1 MIKNLNKKKQIN
13 FFKKNFIKIIR
24 KVGFEIIDQNNF
36 TIPTSNVSLNNN
48 ISIINKRNITLPLGE
63 IKITRK
69 IKSFLVI
76 FRSFTNENSLL
87 TQNKKRLFEKEKKEY
102 SLRSLNSICINIK
115 NVQKKMKNINFFL
128 KIIDDNSKPEIIKL
142 QKKIAIKN
150 NILFEISNLNIDK
163 YKDKMKFSNSKRML
177 AHNAHIYQSKEFAL
191 NSNYDLIY
199 FLEDDYL
206 HHHDAIEEMI
216 FSYEKF
222 STIYKKDIIMC
233 PADYPFL
240 YNKLEQTNILTGYK
254 KHWRRVNE
262 SLCTYLVSR
271 NTLKVNWKIYEKMF
285 LNNFNPYEKPLHSLY
300 KKIECF
306 SPIPSLALHMTNVNS
321 AYGLSPM
328 VDWLEVW
335 KKNKY

>member
-1 MIKNLNKKKQIN
+1 MIKNFNKKEKNN
-13 FFKKNFIKIIR
+13 FFKKNFIKIVR
-24 KVGFEIIDQNNF
+24 KLGFEIIDQNNF
-36 TIPTSNVSLNNN
+36 TIPTSNTKLNNN
-48 ISIINKRNITLPLGE
+48 ISLINKRNITLPLGE

-69 IKSFLVI
+69 VKSFLII

-87 TQNKKRLFEKEKKEY
+87 SQNKKRLFEKQKKEY
-102 SLRSLNSICINIK
+102 SLRSLNSLCINIR
-115 NVQKKMKNINFFL
+115 NVQKKLKDIKFFL
-128 KIIDDNSKPEIIKL
+128 KIIDDNSKLDVIKL

-150 NILFEISNLNIDK
+150 NISFQISNLDIDK
-163 YKDKMKFSNSKRML
+163 YKNKMKFSNNKRML

-199 FLEDDYL
+199 FVEDDYL
-206 HHHDAIEEMI
+206 HQHDALEEMI

-240 YNKLEQTNILTGYK
+240 YSKLDQTNILAGHK
-254 KHWRRVNE
+254 KHWRKVNE
-262 SLCTYLVSR
+262 SLCTYLISR
-271 NTLKVNWKIYEKMF
+271 NILKNNWKIYEKMF
-285 LNNFNPYEKPLHSLY
+285 LNNFDPYEKPLHTLY
-300 KKIECF
+300 KKTVCL

-328 VDWLEVW
+328 IDWLDVW

>member
-1 MIKNLNKKKQIN
+1 MIKNLNKKNKIN
-13 FFKKNFIKIIR
+13 FFKKNFIKIVR
-24 KVGFEIIDQNNF
+24 KLGFEIIDQNNF
-36 TIPTSNVSLNNN
+36 TIPTSNIKLNGN
-48 ISIINKRNITLPLGE
+48 ISLINKRNITLPLGE

-69 IKSFLVI
+69 VKSFLVI

-87 TQNKKRLFEKEKKEY
+87 SQNKKRLFEKQKKEY

-115 NVQKKMKNINFFL
+115 NTQKKMKGINFFL
-128 KIIDDNSKPEIIKL
+128 KIIDDNSKPEVIKL
-142 QKKIAIKN
+142 QKKIAIRN
-150 NILFEISNLNIDK
+150 NISFEISNLDISK
-163 YKDKMKFSNSKRML
+163 YKNKMKFSNNKRML
-177 AHNAHIYQSKEFAL
+177 AHNSHIYQSKEFAL

-199 FLEDDYL
+199 FVEDDYI
-206 HHHDAIEEMI
+206 HQHDAIEEMI

-240 YNKLEQTNILTGYK
+240 YNKLDQTNILAGHK

-262 SLCTYLVSR
+262 SLCTYLISH
-271 NTLKVNWKIYEKMF
+271 NILKNNWKIYEKMF
-285 LNNFNPYEKPLHSLY
+285 LNNFDPYEKPLHSLY
-300 KKIECF
+300 KKVVCL

-328 VDWLEVW
+328 IDWLDVW

>member
-1 MIKNLNKKKQIN
+1 MIKNFDKIEKNN
-13 FFKKNFIKIIR
+13 FFKKNFIKIVR
-24 KVGFEIIDQNNF
+24 KLGFEIIDQNNF
-36 TIPTSNVSLNNN
+36 TIPTSNTSLNNN
-48 ISIINKRNITLPLGE
+48 ISVINRRNITLPLGE

-69 IKSFLVI
+69 VKSFLII

-87 TQNKKRLFEKEKKEY
+87 SQNKKRLFEKKKKEY
-102 SLRSLNSICINIK
+102 CLRSLNSICINIR
-115 NVQKKMKNINFFL
+115 NAQKKIKNIKFFL
-128 KIIDDNSKPEIIKL
+128 KIIDDNSKPNIIKL
-142 QKKIAIKN
+142 QKKILSKN
-150 NILFEISNLNIDK
+150 KISFEISNLDIDK
-163 YKDKMKFSNSKRML
+163 YKNKMKFSKNKRML

-199 FLEDDYL
+199 FVEDDYL
-206 HHHDAIEEMI
+206 HQHDAIEEMI

-240 YNKLEQTNILTGYK
+240 YNKLDQTNILTGHK
-254 KHWRRVNE
+254 KHWRKVNE
-262 SLCTYLVSR
+262 SLCTYLISR
-271 NTLKVNWKIYEKMF
+271 NILKNNWKIYEKMF
-285 LNNFNPYEKPLHSLY
+285 LNNFDPYEKPLHTLY
-300 KKIECF
+300 KKTVCL

-328 VDWLEVW
+328 IDWLDVW

>member
-48 ISIINKRNITLPLGE
+48 ISVINKRNITLPLGE

>member
-1 MIKNLNKKKQIN
+1 MIKNLNKKNKIN
-13 FFKKNFIKIIR
+13 FFKKNFIKIVR
-24 KVGFEIIDQNNF
+24 RLGFEIIDQNNF
-36 TIPTSNVSLNNN
+36 TIPTSNTKLNDN
-48 ISIINKRNITLPLGE
+48 ISLINKRNITLPLGE

-87 TQNKKRLFEKEKKEY
+87 SQNKKRLFEKQKKEY

-150 NILFEISNLNIDK
+150 NISFEISNLNIDK

-240 YNKLEQTNILTGYK
+240 YNKLEQTNI
-254 KHWRRVNE
+254 
-262 SLCTYLVSR
+262 
-271 NTLKVNWKIYEKMF
+271 
-285 LNNFNPYEKPLHSLY
+285 
-300 KKIECF
+300 
-306 SPIPSLALHMTNVNS
+306 
-321 AYGLSPM
+321 
-328 VDWLEVW
+328 
-335 KKNKY
+335 